1 MNDPLEYSL
10 TRRGFLRVALFAG
23 LSGAALLAGCS
34 PRDDAPSAASTGSD
48 TAEEGTKILVAYY
61 SASGNTR
68 AVAEE
73 IARET
78 NADLFEIAPRDPYTA
93 DDLDW
98 TVDGSRVNLEHEDEA
113 KRDIPLV
120 QVTPDDFDR
129 YDTVLIGYPIW
140 WAVAAWPV
148 DGFVKGNDFAG
159 KTVIPFCTSTS
170 SGLGNSAT
178 GLANLAGSGDW
189 KQGKRFASHPDEDV
203 VLEWV
208 ESLDL

>member
-10 TRRGFLRVALFAG
+10 TRRGFFRAALFAG

-34 PRDDAPSAASTGSD
+34 PRDDASSAASAGSD
-48 TAEEGTKILVAYY
+48 SAEEGTKILVAYY

-73 IARET
+73 IAQET
-78 NADLFEIAPRDPYTA
+78 NADLFEITPRDPYTA

-98 TVDGSRVNLEHEDEA
+98 TVDGSRVNLEHEDES

-148 DGFVKGNDFAG
+148 DGFVKDNDFAG

-189 KQGKRFASHPDEDV
+189 KAGKRFASHPDEDDV
-203 VLEWV
+203 REWV